1 MPNRS
6 IQLFKCAALA
16 VAALAMGCATEEATI
31 KPNPVDAQVM
41 TQARK
46 DFTASLKE
54 TRSTAFKV
62 KDQSTQTITT
72 LERLVDGKE
81 TDLRPAYESFS
92 KAIAALDAE
101 AASMKSIAT
110 KNRSDG
116 QKFFSY
122 WETDLASYSKEDVRK
137 EGESRRKEI
146 LGVFTDAQ
154 ADLDKAVS
162 SLNDLQVLVGDVK
175 TYLGN
180 TLSSEGVEQ
189 MSSAT
194 KEASKA
200 SKKLAGLIDDANEA
214 LDKVIKEMP
223 SSDPHG

>member
-1 MPNRS
+1 MRNRS
-6 IQLFKCAALA
+6 IQVFKCAALA
-16 VAALAMGCATEEATI
+16 VAALAVGCATEEATV
-31 KPNPVDAQVM
+31 KPNPVNPQLM
-41 TQARK
+41 TQARN

-54 TRSTAFKV
+54 TRATTIKV
-62 KDQSTQTITT
+62 KDQSAQTITT
-72 LERLVDGKE
+72 LERLVDPKE
-81 TDLRPAYESFS
+81 TELRPAFDSFS
-92 KAIAALDAE
+92 KAVAALDAE

-110 KNRSDG
+110 KNHSDG

-122 WETDLASYSKEDVRK
+122 WETDLASYSSDDVRK

-146 LGVFTDAQ
+146 LEVYTDAQ
-154 ADLDKAVS
+154 SDLDKAVG

-180 TLSSEGVEQ
+180 TLSAEGVEQ
-189 MSSAT
+189 MSSST

-214 LDKVIKEMP
+214 IDKVIKEMP
-223 SSDPHG
+223 SSDPRG